1 MGPGTTMLKKLNAIT
16 IFGMNIIAFSMT
28 ANCKHFGMNIM
39 RLSNTT
45 IATQPSIITKKART
59 TMTSYPIKIVLF
71 IPVSARTTV
80 KMTTPTMVKM
90 TTPTVMMM
98 NTTATTITGLQ
109 KLTKFLMSMTT
120 TTTLLMSLKN
130 LMVQLNP
137 SNKET
142 VWKFKKREE
151 RAKVEKMNSQPQ
163 KMDID
168 YEATVDDKQK

>member
-1 MGPGTTMLKKLNAIT
+1 
-16 IFGMNIIAFSMT
+16 
-28 ANCKHFGMNIM
+28 
-39 RLSNTT
+39 
-45 IATQPSIITKKART
+45 
-59 TMTSYPIKIVLF
+59 
-71 IPVSARTTV
+71 
-80 KMTTPTMVKM
+80 
-90 TTPTVMMM
+90 MM